1 MKKLRRIEPIKE
13 ENKKLKV
20 AAYCRVSTKFESQQ
34 SSIDLQ
40 ISHYKN
46 VIQSN
51 PQWEYAGIYFDYGS
65 GLRQKGRSNLEDMIN
80 KTCSGEI
87 DYILTKSLSR
97 LSRNVLDTLII
108 IRKLKERGINMYFEN
123 ENLNSIEDEAEF
135 AITLSGI
142 LAQEESRN
150 LSEKIQ
156 WGYQR
161 KFENGDIFTKYKNF
175 MGYQCEN
182 GNLVIVPEQAEVV
195 KTIFNLYLDG
205 MTLQQ
210 IKEHLESQQIKT
222 ATGKDV
228 WATYVI
234 QKMLKN
240 EKYKGCT
247 MFQKTFTEDYL
258 TGKSKVNHGE
268 RAKYYA
274 EDTHPTIVS
283 KDIFVRVQEEM
294 KRRERIVRN
303 NDGSI
308 ETSKSKFNSKYILGN
323 LLVCGDCGASYR
335 RRTERGKVLL
345 RCATRIEKGKN
356 ECSLSPTINEEW
368 LIEQLS
374 ELICNGTYDESLVK
388 NKVDRIEV
396 YDGHILIKRYDV
408 RSVICCVNML

>member
-1 MKKLRRIEPIKE
+1 MKKFRRIEPTKE
-13 ENKKLKV
+13 GVKKLKV
-20 AAYCRVSTKFESQQ
+20 AAYCRVSTRFESQQ

-40 ISHYKN
+40 VSNYKN

-51 PQWEYAGIYFDYGS
+51 PLWEYVGVYFDYGS
-65 GLRQKGRSNLEDMIN
+65 GLRQKGRYNLENMIN
-80 KTCSGEI
+80 KACAGEI

-150 LSEKIQ
+150 LSENIQ

-205 MTLQQ
+205 ITLQQ
-210 IKEHLESQQIKT
+210 IKKQLEHQQIKT
-222 ATGKDV
+222 STGKEL

-234 QKMLKN
+234 
-240 EKYKGCT
+240 
-247 MFQKTFTEDYL
+247 
-258 TGKSKVNHGE
+258 
-268 RAKYYA
+268 
-274 EDTHPTIVS
+274 
-283 KDIFVRVQEEM
+283 
-294 KRRERIVRN
+294 
-303 NDGSI
+303 
-308 ETSKSKFNSKYILGN
+308 
-323 LLVCGDCGASYR
+323 
-335 RRTERGKVLL
+335 
-345 RCATRIEKGKN
+345 
-356 ECSLSPTINEEW
+356 
-368 LIEQLS
+368 
-374 ELICNGTYDESLVK
+374 
-388 NKVDRIEV
+388 
-396 YDGHILIKRYDV
+396 
-408 RSVICCVNML
+408 